1 MLHLNASI
9 RFCLIHLMGGLLV
22 GAGVLIAVF
31 VSTPGYAAEPAP
43 AKPQVTKPVAA
54 PSNPSVLTKAPA
66 VLTKGPV
73 VLTKAAVVAPVI
85 GDKGPVS
92 PPPPEKAAP
101 AVKKYPGSSDQRT
114 TIKKTPVGL
123 AGIKAGAS
131 GTTDSGQKRIVRSPA
146 QEDPLRLAKREKT
159 AAFKSKDSRGKTG
172 NPKPPNVPA
181 KGKQATGTDAP
192 KKAGTAPG
200 QARIVVSPF

>member
-1 MLHLNASI
+1 MLHLNALI
-9 RFCLIHLMGGLLV
+9 RSCAVHLTGGLLV
-22 GAGVLIAVF
+22 GAGVLIAAF
-31 VSTPGYAAEPAP
+31 VSTRGFAAEPAP
-43 AKPQVTKPVAA
+43 AKPKVTKPVAA

-66 VLTKGPV
+66 VLTKAPA
-73 VLTKAAVVAPVI
+73 VLTKGPVVAPVI

-101 AVKKYPGSSDQRT
+101 AVKKPSESSDQQT
-114 TIKKTPVGL
+114 TIQKTPVGP
-123 AGIKAGAS
+123 AGKKAGFS

-146 QEDPLRLAKREKT
+146 QDDSLRLAKREKT

-181 KGKQATGTDAP
+181 KGKQATGTNAP
-192 KKAGTAPG
+192 KKADVPPG
-200 QARIVVSPF
+200 QGRIVVSPF